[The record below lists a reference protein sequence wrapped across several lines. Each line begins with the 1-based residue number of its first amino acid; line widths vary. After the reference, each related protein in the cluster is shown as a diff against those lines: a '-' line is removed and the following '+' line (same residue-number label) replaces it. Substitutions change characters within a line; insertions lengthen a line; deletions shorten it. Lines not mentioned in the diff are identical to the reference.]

1 MWQMK
6 RYNIVH
12 VKFASRLWMVYK
24 LKRIEA
30 SHEASAIR
38 TFKRWANKEYG
49 KGNYGIVKMIYYGE
63 NHND

>member
-1 MWQMK
+1 
-6 RYNIVH
+6 
-12 VKFASRLWMVYK
+12 MVYK

-30 SHEASAIR
+30 LHEASAIR

-63 NHND
+63 KHYD